1 MGFAS
6 SVALHIVGAVSKKL
20 SPSSNTEPTKF
31 ETEMTTSQ
39 LIQFYASGAWF
50 DPELMR
56 STQNHSLMAK
66 VASREWLEG
75 LRAQEKP
82 PHIVLGRWELNSPR
96 ERACMLHKLCSDFNA
111 DGEVSA
117 TTSRSEQHARLAYLS
132 CPRRHPVADVAPME
146 LSQIAQSGGQV
157 GCGICNEPVIFDP
170 AAIQNV
176 PMGFT
181 IWPPKRCTQCQWW
194 VCSSCMLLAEQ
205 KQWVPRVQN
214 AQTEAQV

>member
-82 PHIVLGRWELNSPR
+82 THIVLGRWELNSPR
-96 ERACMLHKLCSDFNA
+96 ERACML
-111 DGEVSA
+111 
-117 TTSRSEQHARLAYLS
+117 
-132 CPRRHPVADVAPME
+132 
-146 LSQIAQSGGQV
+146 
-157 GCGICNEPVIFDP
+157 
-170 AAIQNV
+170 
-176 PMGFT
+176 
-181 IWPPKRCTQCQWW
+181 
-194 VCSSCMLLAEQ
+194 
-205 KQWVPRVQN
+205 
-214 AQTEAQV
+214 